1 MKKQTKSAVNAGF
14 VQGAAILGI
23 AGLLVKIIG
32 AVYRIPL
39 ANIVGESGM
48 AYYEVAYPYY
58 SWLLVISSAGLPTAI
73 SKLVS
78 ERIALGD
85 IVGAK
90 RVFRAALRLLFV
102 IGIVTAVLLFVLS
115 SPIANLSG
123 AAPARYSLMALSPA
137 LLFVSVMCAYRGYLQ
152 GMQCMTGTAI
162 SQIVEQLIK
171 LIFGFGLAFLFV
183 KTRPDVP
190 ELAAMGALIGVSVS
204 ELVALAVIK
213 FYYDAR
219 IRNRSLPVCVS
230 TKGAKS
236 GLRGSIIKRLLAIAI
251 PITIGASIMPVTGI
265 ADSVFIINF
274 LEKHD
279 IAMGIAEEIAN
290 ENARVAYTVL
300 RSYVTPLINMPA
312 VLTLSLSMSLV
323 PAISQAVTRKEK
335 RIVNAA
341 SRTGIKLA
349 MFIGAPCAAGLF
361 ILGGPI
367 MSLLYSAVRNNQ
379 DRFIQAQQVMYIA
392 AVGVLFL
399 SLVQTLTGII
409 QGLGKP
415 RVPVY
420 FLALGGIVKVVSMVI
435 LMQFTS
441 MGILG
446 AALSTVLCY
455 AVAGIADTVYVI
467 RKTRM
472 NISYTD
478 TFAKPLFSSIVMG
491 FAVFAVYTLGSKLG
505 HPTLATLAS
514 LCIGVAVYG
523 GLMIL
528 LRPFSNSD
536 LEFLPKKDL
545 FRRIFRVI

>member
-1 MKKQTKSAVNAGF
+1 M
-14 VQGAAILGI
+14 
-23 AGLLVKIIG
+23 
-32 AVYRIPL
+32 
-39 ANIVGESGM
+39 
-48 AYYEVAYPYY
+48 
-58 SWLLVISSAGLPTAI
+58 
-73 SKLVS
+73 
-78 ERIALGD
+78 
-85 IVGAK
+85 
-90 RVFRAALRLLFV
+90 LFV

-183 KTRPDVP
+183 KTRPDAP

-420 FLALGGIVKVVSMVI
+420 FLALGGIVKVVSMLV

-514 LCIGVAVYG
+514 LCVGVAVYG

>member
-1 MKKQTKSAVNAGF
+1 MKKQAKSAVNAGF

-78 ERIALGD
+78 ERTALGD

-102 IGIVTAVLLFVLS
+102 IGIATAVLLFALS

-123 AAPARYSLMALSPA
+123 AAPAMYSLMALSPA

-171 LIFGFGLAFLFV
+171 LIVGFGLAFLFV
-183 KTRPDVP
+183 KIRPDAP

-204 ELVALAVIK
+204 ELAALVVIK

-219 IRNRSLPVCVS
+219 IRSRSLPVCVS

-236 GLRGSIIKRLLAIAI
+236 GLRGSIIKRLLVIAI

-279 IAMGIAEEIAN
+279 IARGITGEIAN

-323 PAISQAVTRKEK
+323 PAISQAAARKEK
-335 RIVNAA
+335 RVVNAA

-415 RVPVY
+415 RIPVY
-420 FLALGGIVKVVSMVI
+420 FLALGGIVKVVSMLV

-505 HPTLATLAS
+505 HPTFATLAS
-514 LCIGVAVYG
+514 LCVGVAVYG
-523 GLMIL
+523 WLMIL

-545 FRRIFRVI
+545 FRRIFRVR

>member
-1 MKKQTKSAVNAGF
+1 MKKQTKSTVNAGF

-90 RVFRAALRLLFV
+90 RVFRAALRLLFF
-102 IGIVTAVLLFVLS
+102 IGIVTAVLLFILS

-183 KTRPDVP
+183 KMRPDAP

-236 GLRGSIIKRLLAIAI
+236 RLRGSIIKRLLAIAI

-420 FLALGGIVKVVSMVI
+420 FLALGGIVKVVSMLV

-514 LCIGVAVYG
+514 LCVGVAVYG

-545 FRRIFRVI
+545 FRRIFRVR

>member
-171 LIFGFGLAFLFV
+171 LLFGFGLAFLFV
-183 KTRPDVP
+183 KTRPDSP

-420 FLALGGIVKVVSMVI
+420 FLALGGIVKVVSMLV

-514 LCIGVAVYG
+514 LCVGVAVYG

>member
-183 KTRPDVP
+183 KTRPDAP

-219 IRNRSLPVCVS
+219 
-230 TKGAKS
+230 
-236 GLRGSIIKRLLAIAI
+236 IKRLLAIAI

-290 ENARVAYTVL
+290 EKARVAYTVL

-420 FLALGGIVKVVSMVI
+420 FLALGGIVKVVSMLV

-446 AALSTVLCY
+446 AVLSTVLCY

-514 LCIGVAVYG
+514 LCVGVAVYG

-536 LEFLPKKDL
+536 LEFLPKKEL
-545 FRRIFRVI
+545 FRRIFRVL

>member
-183 KTRPDVP
+183 RARPDAP

-514 LCIGVAVYG
+514 LCVGVAVYG

>member
-183 KTRPDVP
+183 KTCPDAP

-514 LCIGVAVYG
+514 LCVGVAVYG

>member
-183 KTRPDVP
+183 KTRPDAP
-190 ELAAMGALIGVSVS
+190 EFAAMGALIGVSVS

-514 LCIGVAVYG
+514 LCVGVAVYG

>member
-183 KTRPDVP
+183 KTRPDAP

-236 GLRGSIIKRLLAIAI
+236 GLRGSIIKRLLA
-251 PITIGASIMPVTGI
+251 
-265 ADSVFIINF
+265 
-274 LEKHD
+274 
-279 IAMGIAEEIAN
+279 IAN

-420 FLALGGIVKVVSMVI
+420 FLALGGIVKVVSMLV

-514 LCIGVAVYG
+514 LCVGVAVYG

>member
-183 KTRPDVP
+183 KTHPDAP

-478 TFAKPLFSSIVMG
+478 TFAKPLFSSIIMG

-514 LCIGVAVYG
+514 LCVGVAVYG

>member
-48 AYYEVAYPYY
+48 AYYEVAYPYC

-183 KTRPDVP
+183 KTSPDAP

-290 ENARVAYTVL
+290 ESARVAYTVL

-420 FLALGGIVKVVSMVI
+420 FLALGGIVKVVSMLV

-514 LCIGVAVYG
+514 LCVGVAVYG

>member
-137 LLFVSVMCAYRGYLQ
+137 LLLVSVMCAYRGYLQ

-183 KTRPDVP
+183 KTRPDAP
-190 ELAAMGALIGVSVS
+190 ELASMGALIGVSVS

-514 LCIGVAVYG
+514 LCVGVAVYG

>member
-1 MKKQTKSAVNAGF
+1 MKKQTKSTVNAGF

-183 KTRPDVP
+183 KMRPDAP

-367 MSLLYSAVRNNQ
+367 MSLLYSAVRNKQ

-514 LCIGVAVYG
+514 LCVGVAVYG

-545 FRRIFRVI
+545 FRRIFRVR

>member
-1 MKKQTKSAVNAGF
+1 MKKQTKSTVNAGF

-102 IGIVTAVLLFVLS
+102 IGIVTAVLLFALS

-183 KTRPDVP
+183 KMRPDAP

-236 GLRGSIIKRLLAIAI
+236 RLRGSIIKRLLAIAI

-420 FLALGGIVKVVSMVI
+420 FLALGGIVKVVSMLV

-478 TFAKPLFSSIVMG
+478 TFAKPLFSSIAMG
-491 FAVFAVYTLGSKLG
+491 FAVFAVYALGSKLG

-514 LCIGVAVYG
+514 LCVGVAVYG

-545 FRRIFRVI
+545 FRRIFRVR

>member
-183 KTRPDVP
+183 KTHPDAP

-236 GLRGSIIKRLLAIAI
+236 RLRGSIIKRLLAIAI

-420 FLALGGIVKVVSMVI
+420 FLALGGIVKVVSMLV

-478 TFAKPLFSSIVMG
+478 TFAKPLFSSIIMG

-514 LCIGVAVYG
+514 LCVGVAVYG

>member
-39 ANIVGESGM
+39 ANIVVESGM

-183 KTRPDVP
+183 KTSPDAP

-545 FRRIFRVI
+545 FRRIFRVL

>member
-183 KTRPDVP
+183 KTRPDAP

-349 MFIGAPCAAGLF
+349 MFIGAPCAAGL
-361 ILGGPI
+361 
-367 MSLLYSAVRNNQ
+367 SLLYSAVRNNQ

-514 LCIGVAVYG
+514 LCVGVAVYG

>member
-183 KTRPDVP
+183 KTSPDAP

-290 ENARVAYTVL
+290 ENARVTYTVL

-545 FRRIFRVI
+545 FRRIFRVL

>member
-1 MKKQTKSAVNAGF
+1 MKKQTKSAVNASF

-183 KTRPDVP
+183 KTRSDAP

-420 FLALGGIVKVVSMVI
+420 FLALGGIVKVVSMLV

-514 LCIGVAVYG
+514 LCVGVAVYG

-536 LEFLPKKDL
+536 LEFLPKKEL
-545 FRRIFRVI
+545 FRRIFRVL

>member
-183 KTRPDVP
+183 KTSPDAP

-349 MFIGAPCAAGLF
+349 MFIGAPCAAGLY

-545 FRRIFRVI
+545 FRRIFRVL

>member
-183 KTRPDVP
+183 KTHPDAP

-514 LCIGVAVYG
+514 LCVGVAVYG

>member
-183 KTRPDVP
+183 KTSPDAP

-290 ENARVAYTVL
+290 ESARVAYTVL

-420 FLALGGIVKVVSMVI
+420 FLALGGIVKVVSMLV

-441 MGILG
+441 IGILG

-514 LCIGVAVYG
+514 LCVGVAVYG

>member
-183 KTRPDVP
+183 KTSPDAP

-290 ENARVAYTVL
+290 ESARVAYTVL

-420 FLALGGIVKVVSMVI
+420 FLALGGIVKVVSMLV

-514 LCIGVAVYG
+514 LCVGVAVYG

>member
-183 KTRPDVP
+183 KTHPDAP
-190 ELAAMGALIGVSVS
+190 ELAAMGALMGVSVS

-514 LCIGVAVYG
+514 LCVGVAVYG

>member
-1 MKKQTKSAVNAGF
+1 MKKQTKSTVNAGF

-102 IGIVTAVLLFVLS
+102 IGIVTAVLLFALS

-183 KTRPDVP
+183 KMRPDAP

-236 GLRGSIIKRLLAIAI
+236 RLRGSIIKRLLAIAI

-514 LCIGVAVYG
+514 LCVGVAVYG

-536 LEFLPKKDL
+536 LEFLPKKEL

>member
-85 IVGAK
+85 IIGAK

-183 KTRPDVP
+183 KMRPDAP

-420 FLALGGIVKVVSMVI
+420 FLALGGIVKVVSMLV

-514 LCIGVAVYG
+514 LCVGVAVYG

>member
-183 KTRPDVP
+183 KTSPDAP

-204 ELVALAVIK
+204 ELFALAVIK

-545 FRRIFRVI
+545 FRRIFRVL

>member
-183 KTRPDVP
+183 KTSPDAP

-514 LCIGVAVYG
+514 LCVGVAVYG

-545 FRRIFRVI
+545 FRRIFRVL

>member
-162 SQIVEQLIK
+162 SQIIEQLIK

-183 KTRPDVP
+183 KTRPDAP
-190 ELAAMGALIGVSVS
+190 ESAAMGALIGVSVS

-420 FLALGGIVKVVSMVI
+420 FLALGGIVKVVSMLV

-514 LCIGVAVYG
+514 LCVGVAVYG

-536 LEFLPKKDL
+536 LEFLPKKEL